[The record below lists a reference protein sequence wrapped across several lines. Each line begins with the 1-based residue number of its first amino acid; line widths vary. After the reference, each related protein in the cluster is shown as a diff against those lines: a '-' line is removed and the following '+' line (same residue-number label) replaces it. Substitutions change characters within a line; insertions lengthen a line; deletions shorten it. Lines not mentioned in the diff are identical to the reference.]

1 MAAVVPPPAHG
12 QPQQHHQRLNKMT
25 DLTDMWQDIES
36 VLLDEGPNACAA
48 TAGHPSGGDPLA
60 YHHYHAIH
68 HPIAAHQMS
77 LVHPGFQ
84 QHPINHQGATY
95 ADVMTG
101 EPVIKNEPVD
111 LISQQTDETSGSYNF
126 GNNAASHHL
135 QYHVQQHHYYP
146 SSSLHHQASPSAEH
160 GGYASRSSTARDCLY
175 QPAASNHHV
184 IHNRASSNPS
194 ISSPSPSPNSS
205 NSNSSYAGF
214 GHHHPSAYAYG
225 PVAVPMAVPMAHN
238 GLHHQQ
244 GVLAASHHHL
254 TASAGRFVHH
264 QPFGRHHPP
273 GTRVS
278 VSTPPCSP
286 QVTAETLNSSA
297 VHHHNQMQLHH
308 HHHHHHSHLLHPS
321 TSQQQ
326 PPPPP
331 PTGQTSAGP
340 AGPLIKSKRGRKRW
354 GRKKVTTHLCSFA
367 GCAKTY
373 TKSSHLKAHLRT
385 HTGEKPYQ
393 CSWKG
398 CGWKFAR
405 SDELTRHYRKHTGDR
420 PFQCRLCERAFSRSD
435 HLALHM
441 KRHVTA

>member
-36 VLLDEGPNACAA
+36 VLLDEGPNAGVAS
-48 TAGHPSGGDPLA
+48 AGHASGGADPLA

-95 ADVMTG
+95 GDVTG

-111 LISQQTDETSGSYNF
+111 LMSHQTGETSGSYNF
-126 GNNAASHHL
+126 GNNAAGHHL

-146 SSSLHHQASPSAEH
+146 SSSFHHQANPSADQH
-160 GGYASRSSTARDCLY
+160 AGYARSTSTARDCLY
-175 QPAASNHHV
+175 QPAGSSHHA
-184 IHNRASSNPS
+184 RASSNPS

-214 GHHHPSAYAYG
+214 GQHHHHHHHPSAYAYG
-225 PVAVPMAVPMAHN
+225 QVAVPLAHN

-244 GVLAASHHHL
+244 GVLATSHHHL
-254 TASAGRFVHH
+254 TASAGRYVHH
-264 QPFGRHHPP
+264 PFGRHHPP
-273 GTRVS
+273 ARVS

-286 QVTAETLNSSA
+286 QVTAETLNS

-308 HHHHHHSHLLHPS
+308 HHSHVSHPS
-321 TSQQQ
+321 TSQQ
-326 PPPPP
+326 PP
-331 PTGQTSAGP
+331 PTAQTSAGP
-340 AGPLIKSKRGRKRW
+340 AGPLIKSKRGQHKIDFRSSTYW
-354 GRKKVTTHLCSFA
+354 NNKKNDKGNGTKERRSVVLTKQKHLCCVYVFLF
-367 GCAKTY
+367 KTFELMCMQKKNRLIITCIY
-373 TKSSHLKAHLRT
+373 FQL
-385 HTGEKPYQ
+385 
-393 CSWKG
+393 
-398 CGWKFAR
+398 AR
-405 SDELTRHYRKHTGDR
+405 GRNLGREIVNVYKLNACCCHGL
-420 PFQCRLCERAFSRSD
+420 P
-435 HLALHM
+435 
-441 KRHVTA
+441 V

>member
-244 GVLAASHHHL
+244 GVLAASHSSFDGQRWQIRPSPSVWSSPSTGHEGVRL
-254 TASAGRFVHH
+254 DATLFASGDGRDAQLFSRPSSQSDAIASSSSSSSLAFVASVDFATATASPSADRSNIS
-264 QPFGRHHPP
+264 RP
-273 GTRVS
+273 GW
-278 VSTPPCSP
+278 
-286 QVTAETLNSSA
+286 A
-297 VHHHNQMQLHH
+297 V
-308 HHHHHHSHLLHPS
+308 
-321 TSQQQ
+321 
-326 PPPPP
+326 
-331 PTGQTSAGP
+331 
-340 AGPLIKSKRGRKRW
+340 
-354 GRKKVTTHLCSFA
+354 
-367 GCAKTY
+367 
-373 TKSSHLKAHLRT
+373 
-385 HTGEKPYQ
+385 
-393 CSWKG
+393 
-398 CGWKFAR
+398 
-405 SDELTRHYRKHTGDR
+405 D
-420 PFQCRLCERAFSRSD
+420 
-435 HLALHM
+435 
-441 KRHVTA
+441 